1 MAAPRAVGAE
11 ASHAS
16 LDPARRPLSPARP
29 PLGPR
34 RHRREPRRHR
44 RRGGRARPAGRHQH
58 VDHQR
63 RGQRHVPPQ
72 GREPHRARPAP
83 GRRGR
88 ALLLPRRVPVVHV
101 RARLVRPGADLRP
114 RHREPRRRRRAPV
127 PGLRA
132 ARDRRRLLRR
142 RRERRG
148 RLRGQHRPRRGEPHR
163 RAGQL
168 QRPDA
173 QLHRGL
179 HRRGPRR
186 GHRHAPQG
194 APGELRP
201 PHRHGQPHAPG
212 RPGAQEH
219 GGRPRRRHGP
229 APRRRGDVPGQGP
242 PGGPGPHRPPR
253 RRQQGP
259 RRRRGPRPRLPAGLS
274 RPHPKRLEGASRV
287 ASTMGGPPPQEQ
299 IDATL
304 EWVTSVFRGHYAANP
319 PEPPA
324 RFGRR
329 EFGFLWNGKKFF
341 LRHVGFPSREAFQ
354 EFMARDGPHHA
365 YYSTAYYKTPSAATM
380 KEKEWLGADLIFDL
394 DADHL
399 PDADKMSYEE
409 QLAEVKRQAR
419 KLLHEFLLGDFGFD
433 PEHVRIVFSG
443 GRGYHFH
450 VTDPRVLPLDSAAR
464 REIVDY
470 LSPNEQVSS
479 ALVEGFVKEK
489 TWKKDAF
496 GPQKDRIIPPA
507 SAPGWD
513 GIITRTIVAFLGDVA
528 ALPEEEAVARL
539 RRINGIGEKTAAEIR
554 AQLTPERI
562 ALIREHGRL
571 AIPALAQKKALE
583 GL

>member
-1 MAAPRAVGAE
+1 
-11 ASHAS
+11 
-16 LDPARRPLSPARP
+16 
-29 PLGPR
+29 
-34 RHRREPRRHR
+34 
-44 RRGGRARPAGRHQH
+44 
-58 VDHQR
+58 
-63 RGQRHVPPQ
+63 
-72 GREPHRARPAP
+72 
-83 GRRGR
+83 
-88 ALLLPRRVPVVHV
+88 
-101 RARLVRPGADLRP
+101 
-114 RHREPRRRRRAPV
+114 
-127 PGLRA
+127 
-132 ARDRRRLLRR
+132 
-142 RRERRG
+142 
-148 RLRGQHRPRRGEPHR
+148 
-163 RAGQL
+163 
-168 QRPDA
+168 
-173 QLHRGL
+173 
-179 HRRGPRR
+179 
-186 GHRHAPQG
+186 
-194 APGELRP
+194 
-201 PHRHGQPHAPG
+201 
-212 RPGAQEH
+212 
-219 GGRPRRRHGP
+219 
-229 APRRRGDVPGQGP
+229 
-242 PGGPGPHRPPR
+242 
-253 RRQQGP
+253 
-259 RRRRGPRPRLPAGLS
+259 
-274 RPHPKRLEGASRV
+274 
-287 ASTMGGPPPQEQ
+287 MGGPPPQEQ

-583 GL
+583 GLIEMARVAAEGETDEPVTADIKRLIRLPGSLHGKTGLRVTALTLEEFERFDPLRDAVALGEEPVRVVVSKPVDVPLKGRRLRLEPGEQEAPLYAAAFAVLRRSALRPYAGPVASVP

>member
-1 MAAPRAVGAE
+1 
-11 ASHAS
+11 
-16 LDPARRPLSPARP
+16 
-29 PLGPR
+29 
-34 RHRREPRRHR
+34 
-44 RRGGRARPAGRHQH
+44 
-58 VDHQR
+58 
-63 RGQRHVPPQ
+63 
-72 GREPHRARPAP
+72 
-83 GRRGR
+83 
-88 ALLLPRRVPVVHV
+88 
-101 RARLVRPGADLRP
+101 
-114 RHREPRRRRRAPV
+114 
-127 PGLRA
+127 
-132 ARDRRRLLRR
+132 
-142 RRERRG
+142 
-148 RLRGQHRPRRGEPHR
+148 
-163 RAGQL
+163 
-168 QRPDA
+168 
-173 QLHRGL
+173 
-179 HRRGPRR
+179 
-186 GHRHAPQG
+186 
-194 APGELRP
+194 
-201 PHRHGQPHAPG
+201 
-212 RPGAQEH
+212 
-219 GGRPRRRHGP
+219 
-229 APRRRGDVPGQGP
+229 
-242 PGGPGPHRPPR
+242 
-253 RRQQGP
+253 
-259 RRRRGPRPRLPAGLS
+259 
-274 RPHPKRLEGASRV
+274 
-287 ASTMGGPPPQEQ
+287 
-299 IDATL
+299 
-304 EWVTSVFRGHYAANP
+304 
-319 PEPPA
+319 
-324 RFGRR
+324 RR
-329 EFGFLWNGKKFF
+329 EFGFLWNGKKCF

-380 KEKEWLGADLIFDL
+380 KEKEWLGADLIFVL
-394 DADHL
+394 D
-399 PDADKMSYEE
+399 
-409 QLAEVKRQAR
+409 
-419 KLLHEFLLGDFGFD
+419 DFGFD